1 MVVVQARQWPCLALI
16 RWPSCRGR
24 SISKLV
30 LSRRGTHVISV
41 CSYGV
46 LRVRAVVELGWVHW
60 ALIPTNDPAS
70 QASLIGQSPVS
81 EVQEAP
87 ADGGCAL
94 FYSALVS
101 DGHLVSH
108 RGVMAVSLPVVRG
121 VDCPACGNLCGWP
134 AAWPARGVCVACAR
148 ECGKRCS
155 G

>member
-1 MVVVQARQWPCLALI
+1 MI
-16 RWPSCRGR
+16 SDFPSTIYANFYSTKRKSVKNASDSSLKFISYS
-24 SISKLV
+24 SIF
-30 LSRRGTHVISV
+30 
-41 CSYGV
+41 
-46 LRVRAVVELGWVHW
+46 A
-60 ALIPTNDPAS
+60 TNDPAS

-108 RGVMAVSLPVVRG
+108 RGVMAVSLPVVRRL
-121 VDCPACGNLCGWP
+121 DCPACGNLCGWP